1 MEGKDVVINAETGSG
16 KTLCKYVYERMKMST
31 LRAEALRSS

>member
-16 KTLCKYVYERMKMST
+16 KTFCKYVCECKKMGA
-31 LRAEALRSS
+31 LRAEAL